1 MIVEPGRVS
10 LRGLGVDLEHRL
22 NSSTDDPSTAPEVA
36 QLLSGLVVLSIGR
49 GSPEQIA
56 VNRALKAAG
65 AVVLVRISA
74 GEMAQMLRAFV
85 PSLIVTEVV
94 PGDDGGS
101 AVLRAIRQLPSD
113 HCGALPVIG
122 ICARTPDGASMIPA
136 EFQGLLVDPFEPG
149 DVARTVLRAIE
160 GAS

>member
-1 MIVEPGRVS
+1 MIVEPSRVS
-10 LRGLGVDLEHRL
+10 LRGLGIDLEHRL
-22 NSSTDDPSTAPEVA
+22 DPPTDGASPLPEVE
-36 QLLSGLVVLSIGR
+36 QLLSGLVILSIGR

-74 GEMAQMLRAFV
+74 GEMVQMLRAFV
-85 PSLIVTEVV
+85 PSLIVTEIV

-101 AVLRAIRQLPSD
+101 AVLRAISQLPPN
-113 HCGALPVIG
+113 HEGPLPVIG
-122 ICARTPDGASMIPA
+122 ICARATDGSSTIRA

-160 GAS
+160 GSS

>member
-1 MIVEPGRVS
+1 MIVEPSRVS
-10 LRGLGVDLEHRL
+10 VRGLGVDLGRPR

-36 QLLSGLVVLSIGR
+36 QLLSGLVILSIGR

-65 AVVLVRISA
+65 AVVLVRTSA

-94 PGDDGGS
+94 PGDDGAS
-101 AVLRAIRQLPSD
+101 AVLRAIPQLPPD
-113 HCGALPVIG
+113 HGRPLPVIG
-122 ICARTPDGASMIPA
+122 ICARATDGSSMIRA

-149 DVARTVLRAIE
+149 DVARIVLRAIE
-160 GAS
+160 GST

>member
-1 MIVEPGRVS
+1 MIAEPSRVS

-65 AVVLVRISA
+65 AVVLVRTSA

-94 PGDDGGS
+94 PGDDGAS
-101 AVLRAIRQLPSD
+101 AVRNE
-113 HCGALPVIG
+113 
-122 ICARTPDGASMIPA
+122 SM
-136 EFQGLLVDPFEPG
+136 
-149 DVARTVLRAIE
+149 R
-160 GAS
+160 